1 MTDKQLASQLDLIER
16 AYLVLTIWSEDYC
29 SVDPDHQKVIDDLQ
43 QEIKRITKE
52 LERKQII
59 NDCKYFKEYLKA
71 FADTSLQIYEQAPG
85 KVSIGAIKW
94 DKKYRVGVTVNTQF
108 EAKEVANLIEAAP
121 FLYAALVE
129 WSQLSRLTKDELYAW
144 ECQAQDALDKARGV
158 K

>member
-1 MTDKQLASQLDLIER
+1 M
-16 AYLVLTIWSEDYC
+16 
-29 SVDPDHQKVIDDLQ
+29 
-43 QEIKRITKE
+43 
-52 LERKQII
+52 

-71 FADTSLQIYEQAPG
+71 FTDTSLQIFEQAPD
-85 KVSIGAIKW
+85 KVSFGATKW

-129 WSQLSRLTKDELYAW
+129 WSQLSRLTKDELHNW

>member
-1 MTDKQLASQLDLIER
+1 MDRRRIVFSVSVWLHSASLGVDGM
-16 AYLVLTIWSEDYC
+16 SE
-29 SVDPDHQKVIDDLQ
+29 P
-43 QEIKRITKE
+43 
-52 LERKQII
+52 
-59 NDCKYFKEYLKA
+59 KYFKEYLKA

-121 FLYAALVE
+121 FLYAALVDLPQ
-129 WSQLSRLTKDELYAW
+129 SLGTTVDELYAW
-144 ECQAQDALDKARGV
+144 QCQAQDALDKARGV

>member
-1 MTDKQLASQLDLIER
+1 M
-16 AYLVLTIWSEDYC
+16 
-29 SVDPDHQKVIDDLQ
+29 
-43 QEIKRITKE
+43 
-52 LERKQII
+52 

-94 DKKYRVGVTVNTQF
+94 DKKYRVSVTVNTKF

-121 FLYAALVE
+121 FLYAALVDLPQGLGTTE
-129 WSQLSRLTKDELYAW
+129 TELNAW
-144 ECQAQDALDKARGV
+144 ICQAQYAMNKARGV

>member
-1 MTDKQLASQLDLIER
+1 MDRRRI
-16 AYLVLTIWSEDYC
+16 VLSDGVWLYSVTLGANGMSE
-29 SVDPDHQKVIDDLQ
+29 P
-43 QEIKRITKE
+43 
-52 LERKQII
+52 
-59 NDCKYFKEYLKA
+59 KYFKEYLKA

-85 KVSIGAIKW
+85 KVSIGAIRW
-94 DKKYRVGVTVNTQF
+94 DKKYRVSVTVNTEF
-108 EAKEVANLIEAAP
+108 EAKEVRQLIEAAP

>member
-1 MTDKQLASQLDLIER
+1 MI
-16 AYLVLTIWSEDYC
+16 
-29 SVDPDHQKVIDDLQ
+29 
-43 QEIKRITKE
+43 
-52 LERKQII
+52 
-59 NDCKYFKEYLKA
+59 DCKYFKHYLKA
-71 FADTSLQIYEQAPG
+71 FAETSLQIYEQAPD
-85 KVSIGAIKW
+85 KVSIGATKW

-129 WSQLSRLTKDELYAW
+129 WSQLSRLTKDELHNW

>member
-1 MTDKQLASQLDLIER
+1 M
-16 AYLVLTIWSEDYC
+16 
-29 SVDPDHQKVIDDLQ
+29 
-43 QEIKRITKE
+43 
-52 LERKQII
+52 
-59 NDCKYFKEYLKA
+59 NDCKYFKKYLKA

-121 FLYAALVE
+121 YLYAALVDLPQ
-129 WSQLSRLTKDELYAW
+129 SLGTKDEMYAW
-144 ECQAQDALDKARGV
+144 KCQAKAALKKARGV